1 MARLYGV
8 PKSAGVGGG
17 VIGNVRIVG
26 VEQAI
31 AKLNLVA
38 NVARLELGLLTKG
51 AAEHMENAARENAPE
66 VTGNLK
72 SGIKTTKGA
81 GPYQWEV
88 TASTL
93 DGNVAEKNQKEYA
106 GYVEFGWSGHPT
118 PEHFMT
124 NAYAE
129 TSPIVY
135 SDLQIIAAKL
145 MRL

>member
-1 MARLYGV
+1 MARFYGV
-8 PKSAGVGGG
+8 PKSAGAGGG
-17 VIGNVRIVG
+17 VVSNVRIVG
-26 VEQAI
+26 IPQLI

-38 NVARLELGLLTKG
+38 NIARLEMGLTCSG
-51 AAEHMENAARENAPE
+51 AAHHMEALAKAKVPV
-66 VTGNLK
+66 VTGNLQ

-81 GPYQWEV
+81 GPYNYEV
-88 TASTL
+88 SASSL
-93 DGNVAEKNQKEYA
+93 EGNVAGKNTKEYA

-124 NAYAE
+124 SAYEE
-129 TSPIVY
+129 TRPIVY

>member
-8 PKSAGVGGG
+8 PKQAGVGGG
-17 VIGNVRIVG
+17 VAANVRVVG
-26 VEQAI
+26 VEQLI

-38 NVARLELGLLTKG
+38 NVARLEMGLMTSG
-51 AAEHMENAARENAPE
+51 AAHHMEEAARNNAPS
-66 VTGNLK
+66 VTGNLR

-81 GPYQWEV
+81 GPYNYEV

-93 DGNVAEKNQKEYA
+93 DGNVAEKNSKEYA
-106 GYVEFGWSGHPT
+106 GYVEFGWSGHPA

-129 TSPIVY
+129 TMPIVY

>member
-8 PKSAGVGGG
+8 AKSTGVGGG
-17 VIGNVRIVG
+17 VLSNVRIVG
-26 VEQAI
+26 VEQLI

-51 AAEHMENAARENAPE
+51 AAEHMENSAKANVPVA
-66 VTGNLK
+66 TGNLQ
-72 SGIKTTKGA
+72 SGIKTTRGA
-81 GPYQWEV
+81 GPYNWEV
-88 TASTL
+88 TASSL
-93 DGNVAEKNQKEYA
+93 DGNIGEKNQKEYA

-129 TSPIVY
+129 TMPIVY

>member
-8 PKSAGVGGG
+8 AKQTGVGGG
-17 VIGNVRIVG
+17 VLSNVRVVG
-26 VEQAI
+26 VEQLI

-38 NVARLELGLLTKG
+38 NVARLELGLMTKG
-51 AAEHMENAARENAPE
+51 AAEHMENLAKANVPVE
-66 VTGNLK
+66 TGNLQ

-88 TASTL
+88 SASSL
-93 DGNVAEKNQKEYA
+93 DGNIGEKNQKEYA
-106 GYVEFGWSGHPT
+106 GYVEFGWSGHPA

-124 NAYAE
+124 NAYEE
-129 TSPIVY
+129 TMPIVY
-135 SDLQIIAAKL
+135 SDLKIIASKL

>member
-8 PKSAGVGGG
+8 AKSTGVGGG
-17 VIGNVRIVG
+17 VLSNVRIVG
-26 VEQAI
+26 VEQLI

-51 AAEHMENAARENAPE
+51 AAEHMENAARENAPS

-72 SGIKTTKGA
+72 SGIKTSRGA
-81 GPYQWEV
+81 GPYNWEV

-93 DGNVAEKNQKEYA
+93 DGTVAEKNQKEYA
-106 GYVEFGWSGHPT
+106 GYVEFGWSGHPE

-129 TSPIVY
+129 TMPIVY
-135 SDLQIIAAKL
+135 SDLQIIASKL

>member
-8 PKSAGVGGG
+8 AKQTGVGGG
-17 VIGNVRIVG
+17 ILSNVRIVG
-26 VEQAI
+26 VEQLI

-51 AAEHMENAARENAPE
+51 AAEHMENAARENAPA

-81 GPYQWEV
+81 GPYNWEV

-93 DGNVAEKNQKEYA
+93 DGSIPEKNQKEYA
-106 GYVEFGWSGHPT
+106 GYVEFGWSGHPE

-129 TSPIVY
+129 TMPIVY

>member
-8 PKSAGVGGG
+8 PKSTGVGGG
-17 VIGNVRIVG
+17 VLGNVRIVG
-26 VEQAI
+26 VEQLI

-51 AAEHMENAARENAPE
+51 AAEHMENLAKANVPT
-66 VTGNLK
+66 VTGNLQ

-81 GPYQWEV
+81 GPYNWEV
-88 TASTL
+88 TASSL
-93 DGNVAEKNQKEYA
+93 DGTIGEKNTKEYA

>member
-8 PKSAGVGGG
+8 PKSTGVGGG
-17 VIGNVRIVG
+17 VLGNVRIVG
-26 VEQAI
+26 VEQLI

-38 NVARLELGLLTKG
+38 SVAHLELGLLTKG
-51 AAEHMENAARENAPE
+51 AAEHMENAARENAPS

-81 GPYQWEV
+81 GPYNWEV
-88 TASTL
+88 SASTL
-93 DGNVAEKNQKEYA
+93 DGDIGEKNQKEYA
-106 GYVEFGWSGHPT
+106 GYVEFGWSGHPA

>member
-8 PKSAGVGGG
+8 AKQTGVGGG
-17 VIGNVRIVG
+17 VASNVRIVG
-26 VEQAI
+26 VEQLI

-38 NVARLELGLLTKG
+38 NVARLELGLLTRG
-51 AAEHMENAARENAPE
+51 AAEHMENLAKANVPK
-66 VTGNLK
+66 VTHNLE

-81 GPYQWEV
+81 GPYNWEV
-88 TASTL
+88 TASSL
-93 DGNVAEKNQKEYA
+93 DGDIGSKNQKEYA
-106 GYVEFGWSGHPT
+106 GYVEFGWSGHPA

-124 NAYAE
+124 NAYAA

>member
-1 MARLYGV
+1 MARFYGV
-8 PKSAGVGGG
+8 AKSTGVGGG
-17 VIGNVRIVG
+17 VLSNVRIVG
-26 VEQAI
+26 VEQLI

-38 NVARLELGLLTKG
+38 NIARLEMGLTCAG
-51 AAEHMENAARENAPE
+51 AANHMEALAKANVPK
-66 VTGNLK
+66 VTGNLA

-81 GPYQWEV
+81 GPYNYEV
-88 TASTL
+88 TASSL
-93 DGNVAEKNQKEYA
+93 DGNIGEKNTKEYA

-124 NAYAE
+124 NAYAA
-129 TSPIVY
+129 TMPIVY